1 MGFGDWSTGWLLLPF
16 FSIFG
21 IVLNVVSFKHGT
33 KIGCS
38 GLALGAIGFISTAT
52 GSWIV
57 GAAILLGLGFMA
69 IKPESA
75 ASQAARVAAAQ
86 AARQAAAQAARQ
98 AGSGAVTTD
107 VSKFRATYDD
117 DETVSRPAAVVHTPA
132 EAAQEVAGYLGDQL
146 DDTVQQIEEDF
157 VQGRI
162 DRDTYVMRRRNLLG

>member
-21 IVLNVVSFKHGT
+21 IVLNVVSFKHGA

-38 GLALGAIGFISTAT
+38 GLALGALGFISTAT
-52 GSWIV
+52 GNWGF
-57 GAAILLGLGFMA
+57 GAAILIGLGFMA

-86 AARQAAAQAARQ
+86 AARLAAAQAARQ
-98 AGSGAVTTD
+98 AGSGEFTTD
-107 VSKFRATYDD
+107 VSKFRATYAD
-117 DETVSRPAAVVHTPA
+117 DEPVSKPELAVATPA
-132 EAAQEVAGYLGDQL
+132 EAAQEVAGYLGD
-146 DDTVQQIEEDF
+146 DVDARVQEIEEDF